1 MTRFGDRFLNE
12 YFAECEE
19 HLITVRRGLLA
30 LEGSVGHS
38 RPKASLTEELFR
50 SFHSL
55 KGLAGMVEDREGE
68 LLAHEMESY
77 LRAVREGEVR
87 LTTLGVETLI
97 EGTRAL
103 EATIAARHT
112 RQGPPDITRTLARL
126 RALASP
132 ALIEGGGVVGQAQE
146 QDATA
151 TSSIG
156 SGAPASWE
164 CVFTPSPELISRG
177 VNVDLVRSRLRTTGE
192 IINATP
198 MVGDQGSVAFRFLV
212 AGTIAD
218 EQVEVWRADGMVC
231 TRREDPVGSA
241 AVTVAEP
248 VASARPASRSSG
260 QYVRVHL
267 DRLDELMRM
276 IGDLVIHRA
285 RLGEALASV
294 ERRVPQAEWR
304 VVQESTT
311 SIERQLRMLREG
323 VMRVRLVPVDEI
335 FHRIPFAVRDLARE
349 TGRRTRVAISGQ
361 ETEIDKYLVERMMD
375 PMLHLVRNAVAHG
388 LESPE
393 ERTAAGKP
401 EEGTIAL
408 SASASGDV
416 VTIEIADDGRGVD
429 ADRILARARATGL
442 AVPAGDLDDD
452 KLLDL
457 ICAPGFSTRDE
468 SDRVSGRGFG
478 MAVVRSTVQDL
489 GGSMRMASTPGAG
502 TRFTIALPL
511 TLAITDAL
519 IARIGSHTFA
529 VPQSAVREVV
539 EVEAAAIRRL
549 EEREVTVFR
558 GGALPVIRLS
568 SVLGIRPI
576 ATSQRFH
583 AFIVGTGSAAVGLL
597 VDRILGQREIVV
609 RTTVDPLVHVEG
621 ISGAT
626 DLGDGRAVLIL
637 DVAALA
643 RHGGERPAPPL
654 AAQEIA

>member
-19 HLITVRRGLLA
+19 HLTIVRRGLLA
-30 LEGSVGHS
+30 LESSVGHA

-55 KGLAGMVEDREGE
+55 KGLAGMVEDRQGE
-68 LLAHEMESY
+68 FLAHEMESY
-77 LRAVREGEVR
+77 LRAVREAEVR
-87 LTTLGVETLI
+87 LTTHGVETLI

-103 EATIAARHT
+103 EATINARHAQ
-112 RQGPPDITRTLARL
+112 RDPPDTEATLANL
-126 RALASP
+126 RALVGHTSTEADTP
-132 ALIEGGGVVGQAQE
+132 KPPLEGV
-146 QDATA
+146 
-151 TSSIG
+151 IP
-156 SGAPASWE
+156 PASWE
-164 CVFTPSPELISRG
+164 CVFTPSPELIGRG
-177 VNVDLVRSRLRTTGE
+177 VNVDLVRSRLRAVGE

-198 MVGDQGSVAFRFLV
+198 LVSEQGSVAFRFLV
-212 AGTIAD
+212 AGSIAD
-218 EQVEVWRADGMVC
+218 AQVDEWRADGMVC
-231 TRREDPVGSA
+231 TRREESA
-241 AVTVAEP
+241 GGAANVTLAQP
-248 VASARPASRSSG
+248 VAAPRPASRSSS

-267 DRLDELMRM
+267 DQLDELMRM

-304 VVQESTT
+304 AVQESTT

-323 VMRVRLVPVDEI
+323 VMRVRLVPVDEM

-349 TGRRTRVAISGQ
+349 TGRPARVEITGQ

-388 LESPE
+388 LESPA

-401 EEGTIAL
+401 PEGTIAL
-408 SASASGDV
+408 RASASGDV

-429 ADRILARARATGL
+429 AERVLARARASGRP
-442 AVPAGDLDDD
+442 VPPGEVDDE

-457 ICAPGFSTRDE
+457 ICAPGFSTREE

-489 GGSMRMASTPGAG
+489 GGSMRMVSTPGAG

-519 IARIGSHTFA
+519 IARVGSHTFA

-539 EVEAAAIRRL
+539 EIEAAAIRRL

-568 SVLGIRPI
+568 QVLGIQPI
-576 ATSQRFH
+576 PTLQRFH
-583 AFIVGTGSAAVGLL
+583 AFIVGTASAAVGLL
-597 VDRILGQREIVV
+597 VDRIVGQREIVV

-637 DVAALA
+637 DVTALA
-643 RHGGERPAPPL
+643 RLGGERSARQLP
-654 AAQEIA
+654 AQEIA

>member
-1 MTRFGDRFLNE
+1 
-12 YFAECEE
+12 
-19 HLITVRRGLLA
+19 LLA
-30 LEGSVGHS
+30 LESSVGHS
-38 RPKASLTEELFR
+38 RPKTALTEELFR

-68 LLAHEMESY
+68 FLAHEMESY
-77 LRAVREGEVR
+77 LRAVREGDVR
-87 LTTLGVETLI
+87 LTTHGVETLI

-103 EATIAARHT
+103 EATIAARHAE
-112 RQGPPDITRTLARL
+112 QDPPDTSRTLASL
-126 RALASP
+126 RALVGHA
-132 ALIEGGGVVGQAQE
+132 AAEGGTAAAPIE
-146 QDATA
+146 QTA
-151 TSSIG
+151 AS
-156 SGAPASWE
+156 SWE
-164 CVFTPSPELISRG
+164 CIFTPSPELIARG
-177 VNVDLVRSRLRTTGE
+177 INVDVVRSRLRGAGD

-198 MVGDQGSVAFRFLV
+198 LVGEQGSVAFRFLV
-212 AGTIAD
+212 AGNIPD
-218 EQVEVWRADGMVC
+218 ELVAEWRADGMTC
-231 TRREDPVGSA
+231 TRREDTSETAPRVAVGEPPSPAPQA
-241 AVTVAEP
+241 A
-248 VASARPASRSSG
+248 RSSG
-260 QYVRVHL
+260 HYVRVHL

-304 VVQESTT
+304 AVQESTT

-323 VMRVRLVPVDEI
+323 VMRVRLVPVDEM

-349 TGRRTRVAISGQ
+349 TGRRTRVEISGQ

-388 LESPE
+388 LESSE
-393 ERTAAGKP
+393 ERIAAGKP
-401 EEGTIAL
+401 AEGTIAL

-429 ADRILARARATGL
+429 AERVLARARETGL
-442 AVPAGDLDDD
+442 AVPAGEVDDAR
-452 KLLDL
+452 LLDL
-457 ICAPGFSTRDE
+457 ISAPGFSTREE

-489 GGSMRMASTPGAG
+489 GGSMHMVSTPGAG

-519 IARIGSHTFA
+519 IARVGSHTFA
-529 VPQSAVREVV
+529 VPQSAVREVI
-539 EVEAAAIRRL
+539 EIEAPAIRRL
-549 EEREVTVFR
+549 EERELTAFR

-568 SVLGIRPI
+568 DVLGLRAGP
-576 ATSQRFH
+576 TLTRFH
-583 AFIVGTGSAAVGLL
+583 AFVIGTGSTAVGLL
-597 VDRILGQREIVV
+597 VDRIVGQREIVV

-637 DVAALA
+637 DVTALA
-643 RHGGERPAPPL
+643 RLAGERRARPV
-654 AAQEIA
+654 AAREIA